1 MLYGPV
7 YYRHV
12 LRKPMQGAEAVASL
26 VDHVL
31 RSLGALT
38 G

>member
-12 LRKPMQGAEAVASL
+12 LRKPAQDEETIATL

-31 RSLGALT
+31 RSLRAPGY
-38 G
+38 